1 MNGSGSRRG
10 LGDGAEDKF
19 NALRSTGAA
28 SSGVS
33 LHRRHKAA
41 HRNGV
46 RALAYVPSVRMLFSS
61 GYGTAV
67 QAWDLLVDDG
77 LTPAY
82 RLSGHAAGVVDLV
95 AVDGGGDSI
104 AGGGDV
110 PAGAAVDASYV
121 EGEGTGAE
129 GGLSDG
135 DPQSKRETG
144 SEGAAEPDEGS
155 TTAVQTDPPPPKPT
169 VRCIAELLSVDDSG
183 EVRWWTSTR
192 EAGVLDF
199 KRCLQVRWRGCLA
212 HTVCPTPPLSHVPP
226 NRCGALE
233 ACSSPIKALQRRRWS
248 S

>member
-1 MNGSGSRRG
+1 MMNGSGSRRG
-10 LGDGAEDKF
+10 LGDGAEEKF
-19 NALRSTGAA
+19 NVLRSTGAA

-46 RALAYVPSVRMLFSS
+46 RALAYLPSVRMLFSG

-95 AVDGGGDSI
+95 AVDGGGDSVV
-104 AGGGDV
+104 GGGDA
-110 PAGAAVDASYV
+110 PAAVDASNI
-121 EGEGTGAE
+121 EGDGTGAE
-129 GGLSDG
+129 GGLGDG

-144 SEGAAEPDEGS
+144 SEGAAETEEAAA
-155 TTAVQTDPPPPKPT
+155 TAAQTDPPPPKPT

-199 KRCLQVRWRGCLA
+199 KRCLQVRPDHPVA
-212 HTVCPTPPLSHVPP
+212 HALRPTPPPSHVPP
-226 NRCGALE
+226 NRCGVLA
-233 ACSSPIKALQRRRWS
+233 ACSSPIKASQRRRWS